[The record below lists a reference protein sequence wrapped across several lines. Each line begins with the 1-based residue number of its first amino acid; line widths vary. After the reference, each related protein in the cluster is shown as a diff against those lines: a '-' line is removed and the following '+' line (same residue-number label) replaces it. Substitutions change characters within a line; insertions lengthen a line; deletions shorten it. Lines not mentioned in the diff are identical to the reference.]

1 MAKSERRK
9 TGDKGEDVASKYLEK
24 RGYRVLERNYWKPW
38 GEIDIVAKN
47 GSILSF
53 VEVKSVSLPI
63 GEDISRGTILGE
75 GGYKMRPEE
84 NVHPAKIKRLNRAI
98 ESYLLEKQVSEKQ
111 EWQIDVVCVYLDLE
125 AKKARVQLLQN
136 IVL

>member
-1 MAKSERRK
+1 MAKTERRK
-9 TGDKGEDVASKYLEK
+9 TGDKGEDVASKYLER
-24 RGYRVLERNYWKPW
+24 RGYKVLERNYWKPW
-38 GEIDIVAKN
+38 GEIDIIAKN

-53 VEVKSVSLPI
+53 VEVKSISFPI
-63 GEDISRGTILGE
+63 EEDISRATL
-75 GGYKMRPEE
+75 RPEE
-84 NVHPAKIKRLNRAI
+84 NVHPAKVKRLTRTI
-98 ESYLLEKQVSEKQ
+98 ETYLLEKNVSPNQ